1 MGFPDIITFILII
14 GLIISATVLLKFIL
28 ISMFNIASSDKLMTA
43 ILAVIAFFNNIS
55 RYCRISTIIYVFH
68 RANIKN
74 KTIKEKKIC

>member
-43 ILAVIAFFNNIS
+43 ILAVIAFL
-55 RYCRISTIIYVFH
+55 TILADIVRFQLLFMFFTGQ
-68 RANIKN
+68 I
-74 KTIKEKKIC
+74 

>member
-14 GLIISATVLLKFIL
+14 GLIISATILLKL
-28 ISMFNIASSDKLMTA
+28 VLTNIFDIAPSDKIMTA
-43 ILAVIAFFNNIS
+43 ILAVIAFFTNIS
-55 RYCRISTIIYVFH
+55 RYCRISNVIYVFH

>member
-43 ILAVIAFFNNIS
+43 ILAVIAFLLILADIAGFQMLFIFFTGQ
-55 RYCRISTIIYVFH
+55 I
-68 RANIKN
+68 
-74 KTIKEKKIC
+74 

>member
-43 ILAVIAFFNNIS
+43 ILAVIAFL
-55 RYCRISTIIYVFH
+55 TILVDIVGFQLLFMFFTGQ
-68 RANIKN
+68 I
-74 KTIKEKKIC
+74 

>member
-43 ILAVIAFFNNIS
+43 ILAIIAFL
-55 RYCRISTIIYVFH
+55 TILADIVGFQLLFMFFTGQ
-68 RANIKN
+68 I
-74 KTIKEKKIC
+74 

>member
-43 ILAVIAFFNNIS
+43 ILAVIAFL
-55 RYCRISTIIYVFH
+55 TILADIVGFQMLFMFFTGQ
-68 RANIKN
+68 I
-74 KTIKEKKIC
+74 

>member
-43 ILAVIAFFNNIS
+43 ILAVIAFL
-55 RYCRISTIIYVFH
+55 TILADIVGFQLLFMFFTGQ
-68 RANIKN
+68 I
-74 KTIKEKKIC
+74 